1 MAPRTTTIAIAA
13 TRANNTTTRMLV
25 KWSATS
31 FSVTTPT
38 PFKAEPSRRMA
49 LSFVDLVEVG
59 GVDRLEARLV
69 DRKVREPAEDIE
81 QLARGLR
88 VEARCRLVQDRD
100 RHVLDQDLG
109 EPEPLPHA
117 ARERPDTL
125 VGDLREPDMLQ
136 GGLDPLLA
144 LGTLE
149 PHQARG
155 V

>member
-59 GVDRLEARLV
+59 GVDRLETRLV
-69 DRKVREPAEDIE
+69 DRKVQEPSAGRDHRGRSFRPHVAVGHQPPAVLSRGLDRLHARHGREP
-81 QLARGLR
+81 LAQ
-88 VEARCRLVQDRD
+88 A
-100 RHVLDQDLG
+100 
-109 EPEPLPHA
+109 LPF
-117 ARERPDTL
+117 R
-125 VGDLREPDMLQ
+125 
-136 GGLDPLLA
+136 LDPDAEAAAENLA
-144 LGTLE
+144 AELRYRSE
-149 PHQARG
+149 
-155 V
+155 